1 MTIVFIAGLA
11 AACVLTAVENLL
23 ISIGKWRGLLALV
36 MSIVGILVMG
46 GYSKFTI
53 FEILASTFLGLTFS
67 LVVEQVFVGVSLR
80 EVRNLPKRV
89 DRL

>member
-1 MTIVFIAGLA
+1 MTLVLIAGLA
-11 AACVLTAVENLL
+11 SACVLTAIEGLL
-23 ISIGKWRGLLALV
+23 ISLGKWRGLLSLV
-36 MSIVGILVMG
+36 MSTIGILVMS

-53 FEILASTFLGLTFS
+53 FEILAATFVGLVLS
-67 LVVEQVFVGVSLR
+67 LAVEQVFTGVSLR

>member
-1 MTIVFIAGLA
+1 MTTVLIAGLA
-11 AACVLTAVENLL
+11 SACVLTAVEGLL
-23 ISIGKWRGLLALV
+23 ISLGKWRGLLSLI
-36 MSIVGILVMG
+36 MSTTGILVMA

-53 FEILASTFLGLTFS
+53 FEVLAATFVGLVLS
-67 LVVEQVFVGVSLR
+67 LAVEQVFTGVSLR

>member
-1 MTIVFIAGLA
+1 MTVVLISALA
-11 AACVLTAVENLL
+11 TACVLTAVENLL
-23 ISIGKWRGLLALV
+23 ISLGKWRGLLGLA
-36 MSIVGILVMG
+36 MSITAILVMG

-53 FEILASTFLGLTFS
+53 FEILASTFLGLSLS

>member
-1 MTIVFIAGLA
+1 MA
-11 AACVLTAVENLL
+11 
-23 ISIGKWRGLLALV
+23 
-36 MSIVGILVMG
+36 

-53 FEILASTFLGLTFS
+53 FEILAATFVGLVLS
-67 LVVEQVFVGVSLR
+67 LAVEQVFTGVSLR